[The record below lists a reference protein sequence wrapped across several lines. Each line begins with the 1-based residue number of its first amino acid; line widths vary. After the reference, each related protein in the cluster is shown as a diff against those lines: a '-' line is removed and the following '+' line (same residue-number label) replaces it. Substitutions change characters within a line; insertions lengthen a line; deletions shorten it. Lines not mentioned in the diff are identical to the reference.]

1 MIEITE
7 MTDKD
12 IDAVCSI
19 EEECFS
25 MPWRREDFL
34 QMIENDH
41 MSYLVVKD
49 AGEIFGGAG
58 IREIVGDIEITNV
71 AIKAEYRN
79 QGYGHML
86 LQALLEKGRELGGK
100 AFTLEVRISNVAA
113 ISVYKD
119 LGFLTEG
126 VRKNFYEKPVED
138 ALIMWKRD

>member
-1 MIEITE
+1 MIEINE

-12 IDAVCSI
+12 IDEVCSI

-49 AGEIFGGAG
+49 AGEICGGAG

-71 AIKAEYRN
+71 AIKAAYRN
-79 QGYGHML
+79 RGYGHKL
-86 LQALLEKGRELGGK
+86 VQALLEKGRELGGK
-100 AFTLEVRISNVAA
+100 SFTLEVRTSNVAA

-126 VRKNFYEKPVED
+126 VRRNFYEKPVED
-138 ALIMWKRD
+138 ALIMWKRE